1 MKLKMLIGI
10 VLVALFFVMNS
21 CEKKSVPQVAVVFP
35 AGCDTVNLTYFSG
48 ANTMKAI
55 IDVQCG
61 TGMSS
66 CHGAGAHYDYTTY
79 NGIYANYKNG
89 LLYQSLFGNGSS
101 PKMPLIAQPGWSD
114 SSTCYLAK
122 FYAWMNLKAPN

>member
-1 MKLKMLIGI
+1 MKFKMLIGI
-10 VLVALFFVMNS
+10 AVVALVVVVNS
-21 CEKKSVPQVAVVFP
+21 CENKSVPQPAVAFP
-35 AGCDTVNLTYFSG
+35 AGCDTLNLTYFSG
-48 ANTMKAI
+48 TNTMKTI

-79 NGIYANYKNG
+79 NGIYANYQNG
-89 LLYQSLFGNGSS
+89 LLYQALFGNGST
-101 PKMPLIAQPGWSD
+101 PRMPLIAQTNWAD